1 MARRSWFQ
9 RVAWALIVLPL
20 AAGCRS
26 VEAPDPLLLAD
37 LGQLLL
43 VGFAGTRVA
52 GNADVERL
60 LCQVRVGGVVLFE
73 QPNITGPEQLGALT
87 ADLQRRARDCTGR
100 PLLIAADA
108 EGGRIMR
115 LSPRVGWEPTLS
127 HRELGEAND
136 LALTRLEAQR
146 IGFMLANAGIN
157 WNFAPVVDVGYNPA
171 NPVIVGRGR
180 SFAANPFLVT
190 AHARAYLEGMRAA
203 GILTALKHFPGHGS
217 SYADSHDGFVDVT
230 ATADPAIELVPYRAI
245 LREGS
250 VDAVMTAHVFNRT
263 LDPRHPATLSR
274 ATVTGLL
281 RRQLGFTG
289 VIVSDDMRMGAIARH
304 YGVGEAAV
312 LALAAGVD
320 TLLITEDRLDDGGS
334 ASEVA
339 LVALREAVG
348 RGRLAPAT
356 VAAAL
361 DRVARLKARLPVV
374 ARHWPCRTASRGTE
388 PRLRQRPVRSARSG
402 AVPQQRVHVRP

>member
-1 MARRSWFQ
+1 MAHRSSFQ
-9 RVAWALIVLPL
+9 RLAWILVVLL
-20 AAGCRS
+20 LLAGCRS
-26 VEAPDPLLLAD
+26 IPAPDPVLLAD

-43 VGFAGTRVA
+43 VGFAGTQVVD
-52 GNADVERL
+52 NADIERL

-73 QPNITGPEQLGALT
+73 QPNITGPEQLVALT

-136 LALTRLEAQR
+136 FALTRLEAQR
-146 IGFMLANAGIN
+146 IGLMLANAGIN

-171 NPVIVGRGR
+171 NSVIVGRGR
-180 SFAANPFLVT
+180 SFAASPFLVT

-230 ATADPAIELVPYRAI
+230 ATANPAIELIPYRA
-245 LREGS
+245 LLPEGS

-263 LDPRHPATLSR
+263 LDPRRPATLSR

-281 RRQLGFTG
+281 RRRLGFTG
-289 VIVSDDMRMGAIARH
+289 VIVSDDMRMSAIARH
-304 YGVGEAAV
+304 YGLGEATV

-320 TLLITEDRLDDGGS
+320 ALLISEDRLDDGAS
-334 ASEVA
+334 AAEVA
-339 LVALREAVG
+339 LAALRDALG
-348 RGRLAPAT
+348 RGRLGPAT

-361 DRVARLKARLPVV
+361 DRVARLKARLP
-374 ARHWPCRTASRGTE
+374 
-388 PRLRQRPVRSARSG
+388 
-402 AVPQQRVHVRP
+402 AVTHH